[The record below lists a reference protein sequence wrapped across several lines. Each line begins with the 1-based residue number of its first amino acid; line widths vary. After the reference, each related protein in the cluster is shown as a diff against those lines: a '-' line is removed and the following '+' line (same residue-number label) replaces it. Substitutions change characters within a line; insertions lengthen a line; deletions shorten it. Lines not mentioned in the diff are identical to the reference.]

1 MLSLIGWLNKL
12 ISSLASPG
20 MGHGVRAPSTY
31 DILIFATLLW
41 NYTKYDSDLLYQIS
55 SEFCVPQLYFF
66 HFIEKCSRLSVFK
79 HGVCVFRVILCL
91 SLKLFPC
98 LLYFFLCKIL
108 AIPLN

>member
-20 MGHGVRAPSTY
+20 MGHEVRAPSTY

-66 HFIEKCSRLSVFK
+66 FIS
-79 HGVCVFRVILCL
+79 
-91 SLKLFPC
+91 
-98 LLYFFLCKIL
+98 
-108 AIPLN
+108 